1 MARKSR
7 KNAAAEPIQ
16 MPVAD
21 RIYKAGLYAR
31 ISVETERK
39 READTIGNQLQL
51 LRDYVSEHSDLSVFD
66 IYSDDDIFS
75 LLNSKKNA
83 RSTTRRLQQADR
95 GPS

>member
-31 ISVETERK
+31 ICRNRK
-39 READTIGNQLQL
+39 
-51 LRDYVSEHSDLSVFD
+51 
-66 IYSDDDIFS
+66 
-75 LLNSKKNA
+75 K
-83 RSTTRRLQQADR
+83 TR
-95 GPS
+95 G

>member
-16 MPVAD
+16 MPAAD

-39 READTIGNQLQL
+39 READTIGNQLQSL
-51 LRDYVSEHSDLSVFD
+51 IFTATMIYPEQILFDLSFRV
-66 IYSDDDIFS
+66 
-75 LLNSKKNA
+75 
-83 RSTTRRLQQADR
+83 
-95 GPS
+95 

>member
-39 READTIGNQLQL
+39 RDAE
-51 LRDYVSEHSDLSVFD
+51 
-66 IYSDDDIFS
+66 
-75 LLNSKKNA
+75 
-83 RSTTRRLQQADR
+83 RLCVRAF
-95 GPS
+95 GPVRL

>member
-16 MPVAD
+16 MPAAD

-66 IYSDDDIFS
+66 IYSDAAVIIG
-75 LLNSKKNA
+75 LKTLRLKKCQKHA
-83 RSTTRRLQQADR
+83 AF
-95 GPS
+95 